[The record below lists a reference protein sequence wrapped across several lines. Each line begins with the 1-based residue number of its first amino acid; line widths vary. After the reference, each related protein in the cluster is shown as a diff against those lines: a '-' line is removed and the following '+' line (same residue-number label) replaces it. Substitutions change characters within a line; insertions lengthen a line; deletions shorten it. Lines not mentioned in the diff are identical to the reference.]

1 MSLSAGDYRR
11 VLDLV
16 AGALRCAGPEFPDA
30 TVTGLLCQMLDAD
43 AAGAGDVDLR
53 GTASRRWAA
62 TPRPTPMSP
71 AGFHRFA
78 TGHPL
83 TRAHRRPGGSM
94 PLRLSDVASPREI
107 RRTRWELGMPY
118 VLTIP
123 LTVTPRH
130 LCAVALMRSG
140 RDFPARGLQLAC
152 QIQPVLGGIY
162 ALRDRLGPQDPDP
175 ADPADPADLAGPAG
189 PSGPGD
195 ADTGS
200 PVTSR
205 ELAVLDLMADGLIA
219 AAIARQLGISPRTVS
234 KHIENIYRKLGTH
247 DRTSAV
253 LRGQAMGLLP
263 LPSP

>member
-30 TVTGLLCQMLDAD
+30 AVTGLLCQVLDA
-43 AAGAGDVDLR
+43 AGAGAGDVDLR
-53 GTASRRWAA
+53 GSASRRWAA
-62 TPRPTPMSP
+62 SPRPIPMSP
-71 AGFHRFA
+71 ARFHRFA
-78 TGHPL
+78 IGHPL
-83 TRAHRRPGGSM
+83 TRAHRRPGGSV

-107 RRTRWELGMPY
+107 RRTYWELGMPH

-123 LTVTPRH
+123 LSVTPQR

-140 RDFPARGLQLAC
+140 PDFPTRGLELAS

-162 ALRDRLGPQDPDP
+162 ALRDRMSAHQPSAPGPPRP
-175 ADPADPADLAGPAG
+175 C
-189 PSGPGD
+189 D
-195 ADTGS
+195 ADTGI

-234 KHIENIYRKLGTH
+234 KHIESIYRKLGTH

-263 LPSP
+263 VPCP

>member
-1 MSLSAGDYRR
+1 VGAGVRMSLSAGDYRR

-16 AGALRCAGPEFPDA
+16 AGALRCAGPGFPDV
-30 TVTGLLCQMLDAD
+30 TVTRLLCQMLDAD
-43 AAGAGDVDLR
+43 AAGVGDVDLL

-62 TPRPTPMSP
+62 TPRPIPMSP

-78 TGHPL
+78 IGHPL
-83 TRAHRRPGGSM
+83 TRGHRRPGGSA

-107 RRTRWELGMPY
+107 RRSRSELGMPH

-140 RDFPARGLQLAC
+140 PDFPDRDLQLAG

-162 ALRDRLGPQDPDP
+162 ALRNRMGPHQPSP
-175 ADPADPADLAGPAG
+175 PGP
-189 PSGPGD
+189 PPWPCD
-195 ADTGS
+195 ADAGV

-263 LPSP
+263 VP

>member
-16 AGALRCAGPEFPDA
+16 AGALRCAGPAFPDV
-30 TVTGLLCQMLDAD
+30 TVTGLLCQVLDAE

-53 GTASRRWAA
+53 GSASRRWAD
-62 TPRPTPMSP
+62 TPRPIPMTP

-78 TGHPL
+78 IGHPL
-83 TRAHRRPGGSM
+83 TRAHRRPGGSA
-94 PLRLSDVASPREI
+94 PLRLSDVAAPREI
-107 RRTRWELGMPY
+107 HRTCSELGMPH

-123 LTVTPRH
+123 LAVTPRH

-140 RDFPARGLQLAC
+140 PDFPARGLQLAG
-152 QIQPVLGGIY
+152 QLQPVLGGIY
-162 ALRDRLGPQDPDP
+162 ALRDRLSPHQPG
-175 ADPADPADLAGPAG
+175 A
-189 PSGPGD
+189 PSPPWPGD
-195 ADTGS
+195 ADTGI

-247 DRTSAV
+247 DRTTAV
-253 LRGQAMGLLP
+253 LRGQAMGLLSLP
-263 LPSP
+263 LP

>member
-16 AGALRCAGPEFPDA
+16 AGALRCPGPDFPDV
-30 TVTGLLCQMLDAD
+30 TVTGLLCEVLDAE

-53 GTASRRWAA
+53 GTASHRWAG
-62 TPRPTPMSP
+62 TPRETPMSP
-71 AGFHRFA
+71 AGFHQFA
-78 TGHPL
+78 IGHPL
-83 TRAHRRPGGSM
+83 TRAHRRPGGSA

-107 RRTRWELGMPY
+107 RRTGRELGMPH

-123 LTVTPRH
+123 LAVTPRH

-140 RDFPARGLQLAC
+140 PDFPARGLQLAW
-152 QIQPVLGGIY
+152 QIQPALVGIR
-162 ALRDRLGPQDPDP
+162 ALRDRMSPHQP
-175 ADPADPADLAGPAG
+175 GPAG
-189 PSGPGD
+189 PPWPCD
-195 ADTGS
+195 ADTGI

-263 LPSP
+263 VPSP

>member
-16 AGALRCAGPEFPDA
+16 AGALRCAGPDFPDA
-30 TVTGLLCQMLDAD
+30 AVTGLLCQVLDAE
-43 AAGAGDVDLR
+43 AAGAGYVDLR

-62 TPRPTPMSP
+62 TPRPIPMSP

-78 TGHPL
+78 AGHPL
-83 TRAHRRPGGSM
+83 TRAHRRPGGSA

-107 RRTRWELGMPY
+107 RRTRSELGVPH

-123 LTVTPRH
+123 LAVTPRH

-140 RDFPARGLQLAC
+140 PDFPARGLQLAG
-152 QIQPVLGGIY
+152 QIQPVLGAIY
-162 ALRDRLGPQDPDP
+162 ALRDRMSRPQP
-175 ADPADPADLAGPAG
+175 GPAG
-189 PSGPGD
+189 PSWPCD
-195 ADTGS
+195 ADTGI

-205 ELAVLDLMADGLIA
+205 ELAVLGLMADGLIA
-219 AAIARQLGISPRTVS
+219 AAIARQLGISPRTVG

-253 LRGQAMGLLP
+253 LRGQAIGLLP
-263 LPSP
+263 LPFP